1 MISTFKVNPNIYF
14 EKSKKVILK
23 SFRLISQIS
32 LQSSQL
38 FQFCKRFQQL
48 LDRQTS
54 GRQQVASI
62 KDYTLQII
70 GSLLTTLCMG
80 RAKKSRSGRV
90 KFFPLGLVV
99 FVGTFRSL
107 RVKYQ
112 YILDRHHAWRSLDP
126 TLDIWSNF
134 VKKKRKEK
142 AFYLLAMSQG
152 FPRVPKGY

>member
-1 MISTFKVNPNIYF
+1 MQSNFRIKSQISSFKVNPIF
-14 EKSKKVILK
+14 ILKKVILK
-23 SFRLISQIS
+23 YSRLISQIS

-80 RAKKSRSGRV
+80 RAKKSGSGWV

-107 RVKYQ
+107 RVKKPIYFFI
-112 YILDRHHAWRSLDP
+112 ILENHMHV
-126 TLDIWSNF
+126 TLPI
-134 VKKKRKEK
+134 
-142 AFYLLAMSQG
+142 G
-152 FPRVPKGY
+152 FR

>member
-38 FQFCKRFQQL
+38 FQFCKRLQQL

-80 RAKKSRSGRV
+80 RAKKSGSGRV

-107 RVKYQ
+107 RVKNQ
-112 YILDRHHAWRSLDP
+112 YIFSLFWKTTCMYHCP
-126 TLDIWSNF
+126 LGWVN
-134 VKKKRKEK
+134 
-142 AFYLLAMSQG
+142 A
-152 FPRVPKGY
+152 